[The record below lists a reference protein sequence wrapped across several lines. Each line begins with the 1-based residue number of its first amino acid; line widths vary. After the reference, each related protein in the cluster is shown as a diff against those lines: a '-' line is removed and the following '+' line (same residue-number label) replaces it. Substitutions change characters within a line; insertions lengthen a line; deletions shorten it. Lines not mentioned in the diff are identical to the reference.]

1 MNPLVKLASSL
12 RSGIFF
18 LAGKAPLRTIPGGD
32 VVVSPAHGRVIE
44 VRTVENDHIIFEKK
58 GVINHVMIPEVKF
71 PATLV
76 LIEMTPLDVHV
87 QRAPIDGTIIRMD
100 HYRGVHRSA
109 MGHEMLD
116 IVEEN
121 EKMVALFQNE
131 REIVGVVQ
139 VAGTLARRIR
149 NLLEVGD
156 QSAKGGIYG
165 RIKFGSQVVV
175 IVPGGRT
182 VSVKVGDRVID
193 GETILAK

>member
-1 MNPLVKLASSL
+1 MS
-12 RSGIFF
+12 
-18 LAGKAPLRTIPGGD
+18 PLRGGLNECQNQPLYIAAE
-32 VVVSPAHGRVIE
+32 PASEALKLH
-44 VRTVENDHIIFEKK
+44 F
-58 GVINHVMIPEVKF
+58 
-71 PATLV
+71 LV
-76 LIEMTPLDVHV
+76 H
-87 QRAPIDGTIIRMD
+87 
-100 HYRGVHRSA
+100 SS
-109 MGHEMLD
+109 LD